1 LTSIYK
7 PTQPIFEP
15 RSRIPSAHHNTYMKA
30 NLRKKK
36 LLPLSR
42 ATWSVLHDRHYFHH
56 HRHRPQNDNL
66 LTIDDEKSLQTQRLH
81 SSRISHDLTV
91 NLPPCQHQTSPWH
104 SLKSPKGYSKT
115 LNHFLRRQNIL
126 ENKDRFS
133 ALNKTSRSSTDP
145 GELNRFS
152 KSVHLHSFSSSKHTS
167 VYSTEEISSRERYMR
182 DQSSSSLWRNS
193 IQVNKT
199 SDISNQVVSR
209 NHLSSPKPNSELAE
223 KY

>member
-1 LTSIYK
+1 
-7 PTQPIFEP
+7 
-15 RSRIPSAHHNTYMKA
+15 M
-30 NLRKKK
+30 
-36 LLPLSR
+36 LPLSR

-152 KSVHLHSFSSSKHTS
+152 KSVHLHSFSNSKHTS

-209 NHLSSPKPNSELAE
+209 YEFSFLIHCFRINRIKNR
-223 KY
+223 

>member
-1 LTSIYK
+1 
-7 PTQPIFEP
+7 
-15 RSRIPSAHHNTYMKA
+15 M
-30 NLRKKK
+30 
-36 LLPLSR
+36 LPLSR

-66 LTIDDEKSLQTQRLH
+66 LTIDDEKYLQTQRLY
-81 SSRISHDLTV
+81 SSRVSHDLTV

-104 SLKSPKGYSKT
+104 RLKSPKGYSKT

-152 KSVHLHSFSSSKHTS
+152 KSVHLHSFSSSKHRS

-182 DQSSSSLWRNS
+182 DQTSSSLWKKS
-193 IQVNKT
+193 IQVNNT

-209 NHLSSPKPNSELAE
+209 YEFSFQIHCIKVSEEYKFRTIVLSIFILISCYYIFLEIIFHYQNQTRS
-223 KY
+223 